1 MRSLVLLLIPILFT
15 GCALKTP
22 FSATVTADG
31 KYWIVNEPLIYEQ
44 PKTKQSF
51 EVPRGFVTDM
61 ASVPRLFWSAFPP
74 CGKYTPAAVVHDY
87 IYWSQPPNCD
97 QKCADDLLLVAME
110 ESGVNLVSRKAIYAG
125 VRVGGKSSW
134 DENARLQKAGTIRFV
149 PEEYMNFG
157 PYDTWAD
164 IESRIKTTARN
175 PAVK

>member
-1 MRSLVLLLIPILFT
+1 MRSLALLVISILFT

-22 FSATVTADG
+22 FSATATADG
-31 KYWIVNEPLIYEQ
+31 KYWIVNSPLIYEQ
-44 PKTKQSF
+44 PKTKQEF
-51 EVPRGFVTDM
+51 TVPRGFVTDM

-87 IYWSQPPNCD
+87 IYWTQPSYCD

-110 ESGVNLVSRKAIYAG
+110 ESGVNVAARNAIYAG

-134 DENARLQKAGTIRFV
+134 DENARLLKAGTIRFV
-149 PEEYMNFG
+149 PEEHMDFG

-164 IESRIKTTARN
+164 IESRIKSTVDS
-175 PAVK
+175 PPVK